1 MQSSILV
8 PRFSSCS
15 PEFLKPVFWH
25 ASDVVILGH
34 YYCKLVFEK
43 LVPLKLGQLTHII
56 AFSRLQNIFCVENC
70 VSTIWAGSLCSVHS
84 VLVSTIASQRPE
96 FYSRWTQTANF
107 SQPWHWV
114 FITLSNIAH
123 MSAYCLNNSS
133 NRECPIRF
141 LFSFVWP
148 REGTPQCNIRF
159 VDDKQVSWWCRHSSD
174 AGAAIWA
181 QISHRSCHLVA
192 S

>member
-1 MQSSILV
+1 MCVSARGLLCKQGKQVRRKTVFTGTYTLGYMQSSILV

-25 ASDVVILGH
+25 ASAVVILGH

-84 VLVSTIASQRPE
+84 VLVSTLRARVLSSIPGE
-96 FYSRWTQTANF
+96 LFPNL
-107 SQPWHWV
+107 
-114 FITLSNIAH
+114 TLSVYNIVKH
-123 MSAYCLNNSS
+123 CSHVCLL
-133 NRECPIRF
+133 P
-141 LFSFVWP
+141 
-148 REGTPQCNIRF
+148 
-159 VDDKQVSWWCRHSSD
+159 K
-174 AGAAIWA
+174 
-181 QISHRSCHLVA
+181 
-192 S
+192 